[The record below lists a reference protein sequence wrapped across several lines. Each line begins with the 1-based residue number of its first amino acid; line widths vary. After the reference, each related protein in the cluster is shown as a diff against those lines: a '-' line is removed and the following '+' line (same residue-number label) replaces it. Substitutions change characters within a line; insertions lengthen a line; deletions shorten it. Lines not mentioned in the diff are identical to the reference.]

1 MLTEESKKLIDKCW
15 AVIPARGGS
24 SGVIGKN
31 IKPLNNKPLLGYSI
45 ETLQSTK
52 LFEKVVVTSDS
63 AEILAVAEEFGAET
77 YMRTKASESNNVT
90 MPDVPTASYLE
101 SIPIKFRPKFC
112 FMVQC
117 TAPFIK
123 PDTIIRAFNEL
134 RCRENATVFA
144 AHLANSFLWQRE
156 NENDADSRWL
166 PINHPFYERVGRQ
179 FSKFEQVHE
188 TGAFYGFPVEPLL
201 NARYRFFSN
210 AYPIL
215 IHGDEIIDI
224 NDLMDWHFAEF
235 NILRRKNSNAS

>member
-1 MLTEESKKLIDKCW
+1 M
-15 AVIPARGGS
+15 
-24 SGVIGKN
+24 
-31 IKPLNNKPLLGYSI
+31 
-45 ETLQSTK
+45 
-52 LFEKVVVTSDS
+52 VTSDS

-77 YMRTKASESNNVT
+77 YMRTKASESKCDNA
-90 MPDVPTASYLE
+90 DVPTASYLE

-123 PDTIIRAFNEL
+123 PDTIIKAFNEL

-188 TGAFYGFPVEPLL
+188 TGAFYGFQSNYS
-201 NARYRFFSN
+201 NARYRFFFQCLPN
-210 AYPIL
+210 TNP
-215 IHGDEIIDI
+215 
-224 NDLMDWHFAEF
+224 W
-235 NILRRKNSNAS
+235 